1 MRIDAVLVA
10 TFAHRRD
17 LIRGRKPDSNR
28 SGGWKKTS
36 GQNETN
42 PNDTPKSRVHR
53 VMTSS
58 RSPEAGLEDDSST
71 SRFGG
76 IRLGIEVRSTAGLM
90 TNCVHAEAAFVFLL
104 VVSALLYNSV
114 DSVAVHA
121 FKKKWHPNIP
131 CTYNHKYR
139 LQTSVFLICY

>member
-1 MRIDAVLVA
+1 MRIVAVLVA
-10 TFAHRRD
+10 TLSHRRD

-36 GQNETN
+36 GKNETD
-42 PNDTPKSRVHR
+42 PNDTAKSRVHR

-58 RSPEAGLEDDSST
+58 RSPQAGLGDDSRT

-90 TNCVHAEAAFVFLL
+90 TNCVHAEAAFVSG
-104 VVSALLYNSV
+104 VVYVILRGVDGYAVRAFSEKTVTKHSLYKQS
-114 DSVAVHA
+114 
-121 FKKKWHPNIP
+121 
-131 CTYNHKYR
+131 
-139 LQTSVFLICY
+139 